1 MLSLAHLT
9 RMVRFFAASSLR
21 SELRLRMTG
30 AWEIGKVDDHNSNKN
45 FLKEEKKMHM
55 NKSMTSGAVP
65 TRKYFRL
72 AWLCLLALSALM
84 LLAACGGSG
93 TSTGT
98 SSTPAAT
105 ATQAG
110 NTQTVMITTD
120 SSGNFAF
127 SPASLTIKAGTT
139 VMWKNTTQ
147 APHTVT
153 SDDGTSFDSGSAN
166 PIAAQGGTFSFTF
179 NTAGTFAYHCSI
191 HPFMKAT
198 IIVQ

>member
-1 MLSLAHLT
+1 
-9 RMVRFFAASSLR
+9 MVRFFAS
-21 SELRLRMTG
+21 LRMTMIR
-30 AWEIGKVDDHNSNKN
+30 AW
-45 FLKEEKKMHM
+45 EKKMFSS
-55 NKSMTSGAVP
+55 KSMTSGTVP
-65 TRKYFRL
+65 ARKYFRL
-72 AWLCLLALSALM
+72 ACLCVLALSAIV

-93 TSTGT
+93 TTSNA

-110 NTQTVMITTD
+110 NSQTVMIITD
-120 SSGNFAF
+120 SSGSFAF

-139 VMWKNTTQ
+139 VKWENTTQ

-153 SDDGTSFDSGSAN
+153 SDDGKSFDSGSAN
-166 PIAAQGGTFSFTF
+166 PISAQGGTFSFTF
-179 NTAGTFAYHCSI
+179 NTPGTFAYHCSI

>member
-1 MLSLAHLT
+1 
-9 RMVRFFAASSLR
+9 
-21 SELRLRMTG
+21 MTG
-30 AWEIGKVDDHNSNKN
+30 VC
-45 FLKEEKKMHM
+45 KKTMLT
-55 NKSMTSGAVP
+55 NKSMASDTIAA
-65 TRKYFRL
+65 RKYFRG
-72 AWLCLLALSALM
+72 AWICLLALSALVI
-84 LLAACGGSG
+84 LAACGGG
-93 TSTGT
+93 TTTGT

-110 NTQTVMITTD
+110 NTQTVMIITD
-120 SSGNFAF
+120 SSSTFAF

-153 SDDGTSFDSGSAN
+153 SDDGKSFDSGSAN
-166 PIAAQGGTFSFTF
+166 PITAQGGTFSFTF
-179 NTAGTFAYHCSI
+179 NTPGTFAYHCSI